1 LIRAGSGNN
10 YELIFPP
17 LFDEEKN
24 KKYEILLQKANDIW
38 DEFTTGAK
46 GRKRLEV

>member
-1 LIRAGSGNN
+1 LIYPSF
-10 YELIFPP
+10 L
-17 LFDEEKN
+17 DEEKN

-46 GRKRLEV
+46 SKKK

>member
-1 LIRAGSGNN
+1 LIYPSLLDDGR
-10 YELIFPP
+10 
-17 LFDEEKN
+17 N

-46 GRKRLEV
+46 GKKK